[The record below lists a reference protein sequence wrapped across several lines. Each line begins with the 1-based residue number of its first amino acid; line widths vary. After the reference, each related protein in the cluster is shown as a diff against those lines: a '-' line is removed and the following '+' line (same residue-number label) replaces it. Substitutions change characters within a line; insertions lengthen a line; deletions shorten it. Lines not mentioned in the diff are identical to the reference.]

1 MVCPQQLKATW
12 ERRVSH
18 PLAAVLKAGLTPTAL
33 ARAVALGV
41 VCGIF
46 PVPGATSIVAGICTV
61 SFGVNAVVVQIT
73 NLLMTPV
80 NLATLI
86 PFIRV
91 GMVVLG
97 EGSES
102 AFSLEAFKAT
112 VANGGVVEALH
123 QFVAPLLHGVLGWA
137 LFAPLIAGAVFVL
150 ALPLARRWA
159 RRREARAAAAAA
171 CAAAVR
177 TNTE

>member
-1 MVCPQQLKATW
+1 
-12 ERRVSH
+12 
-18 PLAAVLKAGLTPTAL
+18 
-33 ARAVALGV
+33 
-41 VCGIF
+41 
-46 PVPGATSIVAGICTV
+46 
-61 SFGVNAVVVQIT
+61 
-73 NLLMTPV
+73 MTPV